1 MSDAIST
8 DHGFDSAT
16 DVAVERLGVD
26 PGDAFGAA
34 PVERVVAR
42 AYGDAVFGD
51 DGDDLGS
58 GSGSY
63 SFGPDAGIGG
73 DRYERNLDGSV
84 KLNRDG
90 SPRRKRGRPKGYTV
104 NGNARSSKTSS
115 DDVLSVS
122 AISSVLIMVAGTAA
136 AITNH
141 DHWATDEAEVKPLAE
156 ATAELEKHYNIPL
169 TPKQLALFNF
179 TLAAGMF
186 IAPRVVLSA
195 QRVKAENAAK
205 AKKPTAQQRTQTP
218 QPPVTQEVPLP
229 QPVSPVMR
237 NPGYDG

>member
-8 DHGFDSAT
+8 DSGFDPAT
-16 DVAVERLGVD
+16 DSVIERIGVD
-26 PGDAFGAA
+26 PGEAFGNSPIDRA
-34 PVERVVAR
+34 VDRTNERDIAG
-42 AYGDAVFGD
+42 YGREFGD
-51 DGDDLGS
+51 FSADVGEFGARPDPGLG
-58 GSGSY
+58 GN
-63 SFGPDAGIGG
+63 

-90 SPRRKRGRPKGYTV
+90 TPRRKRGRPKGYTLS
-104 NGNARSSKTSS
+104 GAGSSAKASS

-122 AISSVLIMVAGTAA
+122 AISSVIIMVAGTAA
-136 AITNH
+136 AMTNH

-195 QRVKAENAAK
+195 QRVKSENANK
-205 AKKPTAQQRTQTP
+205 AKKSVAQKTQTP
-218 QPPVTQEVPLP
+218 SQPLAPVPEPYQ
-229 QPVSPVMR
+229 PVMR
-237 NPGYDG
+237 NPGFDA